1 SRSSGL
7 DLATVCTVTILDSSV
22 HLILTGVTRPLGQGR
37 TTLLLGHSSTTLKGL
52 FVLPGVI
59 DADFLG
65 EIKIMVWTPFPPCT
79 VPQGSK
85 IAQLIFFIA
94 LKSTNT
100 VQKQR
105 GEEGFGSTGA
115 PQIFWAQQLI
125 VQRPTCKCKLSW
137 QGQHVTLTGVID
149 TEADVTVI
157 S

>member
-1 SRSSGL
+1 SGSTSL
-7 DLATVCTVTILDSSV
+7 DLATASTVTILDSSV
-22 HLILTGVTRPLGQGR
+22 HLIPTEVNGPLGQGR
-37 TTLLLGHSSTTLKGL
+37 SALLLGHSSTTLMGL
-52 FVLPGVI
+52 FVLPGII

-85 IAQLIFFIA
+85 IAQLIFFTASMPI
-94 LKSTNT
+94 NM

-105 GEEGFGSTGA
+105 GEDGFGSTGA
-115 PQIFWAQQLI
+115 PQISWAQQLT

-137 QGQHVTLTGVID
+137 QGQHVMLTGIID
-149 TEADVTVI
+149 TGADVTVI

>member
-1 SRSSGL
+1 SSSAGL
-7 DLATVCTVTILDSSV
+7 DLPTACTVTILDSSI
-22 HLILTGVTRPLGQGR
+22 HLIPTGVNGPLGQGWSA
-37 TTLLLGHSSTTLKGL
+37 LLLGFSSTTLMGL

-79 VPQGSK
+79 VSRGSK
-85 IAQLIFFIA
+85 IAQLIFFTA
-94 LKSTNT
+94 LMSINT

-115 PQIFWAQQLI
+115 PQIFWTQQLT
-125 VQRPTCKCKLSW
+125 VQRPTCKGKLSW
-137 QGQHVTLTGVID
+137 QGRHVTLTGIID
-149 TEADVTVI
+149 MGADVTVI